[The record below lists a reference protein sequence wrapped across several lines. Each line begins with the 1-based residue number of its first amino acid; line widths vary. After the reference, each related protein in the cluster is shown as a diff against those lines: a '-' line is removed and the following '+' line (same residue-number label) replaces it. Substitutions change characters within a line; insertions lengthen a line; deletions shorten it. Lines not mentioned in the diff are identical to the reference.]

1 MDRKRARILK
11 ELRKLCF
18 DHPGPVLAQDFV
30 EDVKGTGA
38 GFAPVPT
45 ATARP
50 AARNKRKEIFGAS
63 GSPRQE
69 RHAKVRVPKTP
80 NGPSPSAPP
89 SQKPAAQSP
98 AGDKVEKKTI
108 RSMQEKKHTTWGS
121 KLLVVDIAKAKL
133 SNTTPPS
140 SAKEHSEQRIGCFT
154 ETPRKP
160 NEHAWVP
167 PRLLPQPSLLDLLAA
182 SVQLDADNEIIA
194 DLAMSSVHSG
204 HTQQVGVAWSANSEI
219 NQSTQRAGAVDIAG
233 HNTGSTRSIACPAG
247 TLANSPSTS
256 QQRTPVTQSRD
267 LGELKWEF
275 SSAASGLELSS
286 ATSAFAL
293 QSSTASA
300 ANIKIKTKVHENK
313 KRVDDPL
320 ALALSSPLAHAERN
334 GGRTLKFVAS
344 PPLVRSGG
352 RRGPL

>member
-50 AARNKRKEIFGAS
+50 AARNKRKLFGAS

-80 NGPSPSAPP
+80 NGPP

-98 AGDKVEKKTI
+98 AGDKVEKETI
-108 RSMQEKKHTTWGS
+108 RSMQEKKHTTSGS
-121 KLLVVDIAKAKL
+121 KLLVVDIAKAKF

-194 DLAMSSVHSG
+194 DLAMPSVHSG
-204 HTQQVGVAWSANSEI
+204 HTQQAGVARSANSEI
-219 NQSTQRAGAVDIAG
+219 NQSTQRAGAVDIVG

-267 LGELKWEF
+267 LGELKWGKF
-275 SSAASGLELSS
+275 SSAAFGLELSS
-286 ATSAFAL
+286 AISAFAV

-300 ANIKIKTKVHENK
+300 ANLKIKTKVHENK

-320 ALALSSPLAHAERN
+320 ALAVSSPLAHAEIN
-334 GGRTLKFVAS
+334 GGRTLKFFAS